1 MIINEDLLRLDEMK
15 KLVRLEDILRDYL
28 GDSDLLEEILRAMTY
43 GEEKDIL
50 EFIARMHDVEV
61 DK

>member
-43 GEEKDIL
+43 EEEKDIL

>member
-28 GDSDLLEEILRAMTY
+28 GE
-43 GEEKDIL
+43 
-50 EFIARMHDVEV
+50 
-61 DK
+61 